1 MLVEHTKSGQW
12 CVDLLICNSAGRLE
26 PHARAYLGCWRQ
38 LDSGKASI
46 SAFKRDA
53 NPNLTTDLNHRSPS
67 LGNSACTSGINNT
80 RLCLEVAS
88 LRDNASIWRK
98 LNCIP
103 QRALIDRSTM
113 IVSSPRDAMSIA
125 SYTVQISTD
134 WWKFA
139 WMIPSLEILENAVV
153 LDITAPDR
161 LVHDV
166 CQQWRNLQQ
175 LHRL

>member
-1 MLVEHTKSGQW
+1 
-12 CVDLLICNSAGRLE
+12 VDLLICNSAGRLE

-103 QRALIDRSTM
+103 QRALIDRSTV
-113 IVSSPRDAMSIA
+113 IVSSPRDVLVSVEMHGLMKVCLDD
-125 SYTVQISTD
+125 TVTGNTRKCCCTGHYST
-134 WWKFA
+134 
-139 WMIPSLEILENAVV
+139 
-153 LDITAPDR
+153 
-161 LVHDV
+161 
-166 CQQWRNLQQ
+166 
-175 LHRL
+175 